1 MAEGQVEVRASEATG
16 PEGEAAHLHP
26 TVPGGSGGS
35 RRKHITS
42 PEEEHTS
49 SSHEDETAG
58 SVGGLSGGK
67 GIRREQMLSDR
78 QTLS

>member
-26 TVPGGSGGS
+26 TVPGGRGGS

-42 PEEEHTS
+42 PEEERTS

-58 SVGGLSGGK
+58 SVGRAVWRQR
-67 GIRREQMLSDR
+67 IRREQMLSDG